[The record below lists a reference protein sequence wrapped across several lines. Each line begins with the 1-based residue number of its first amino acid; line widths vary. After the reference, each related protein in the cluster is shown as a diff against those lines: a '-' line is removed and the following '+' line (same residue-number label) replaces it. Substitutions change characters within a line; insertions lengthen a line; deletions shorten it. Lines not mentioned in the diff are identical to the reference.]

1 MPYDPDEDF
10 VYIDED
16 DDNEW
21 QPNQGECDNCSGS
34 TAQELSRASLPNASS
49 PFTPVCACAIGQGA
63 PAEECV
69 CG

>member
-16 DDNEW
+16 DDDVPDGREW
-21 QPNQGECDNCSGS
+21 QPYQGECDNCSGGDANGV
-34 TAQELSRASLPNASS
+34 TATGPLGPLY
-49 PFTPVCACAIGQGA
+49 CACKIGQGA
-63 PAEECV
+63 TEEECV